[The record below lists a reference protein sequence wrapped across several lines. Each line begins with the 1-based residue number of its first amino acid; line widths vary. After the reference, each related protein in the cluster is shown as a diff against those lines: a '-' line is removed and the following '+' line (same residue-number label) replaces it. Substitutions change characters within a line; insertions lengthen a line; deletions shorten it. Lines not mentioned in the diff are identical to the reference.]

1 MRLTFSNLRYNE
13 TIILH
18 AEDTKDKSVLIQ
30 PTN

>member
-13 TIILH
+13 TIILYV
-18 AEDTKDKSVLIQ
+18 EDTKDKSVLIQ